1 MEMGVEAGAEA
12 IEEAHST
19 EGDGDWN
26 GGTGLPQ
33 GGPGGSKQEM
43 EDGAAVG
50 ASGPSGRVGRD
61 AAVEVPPGLFFHVIQ
76 YAFAHGIGLVG
87 QGKAGLQVFPDGA
100 VQGGGLGA
108 ASPVGLRIGSGRWF
122 G

>member
-43 EDGAAVG
+43 EDGTAVG
-50 ASGPSGRVGRD
+50 ASGPSGPVGQD
-61 AAVEVPPGLFFHVIQ
+61 VALALAPELLF
-76 YAFAHGIGLVG
+76 HGIRHAVAQTITFGSSQG
-87 QGKAGLQVFPDGA
+87 QSIGQSLKPDPRIPCSRQV
-100 VQGGGLGA
+100 
-108 ASPVGLRIGSGRWF
+108 
-122 G
+122 